1 MKAIVFPGQGSQ
13 FVGMGHDLYAS
24 FSEAKE
30 VFEEVDDTLE
40 QNLSKI
46 MFEGPE
52 ETLTLTENTQPAIM
66 AVGMAI
72 IKILKCRGFRI
83 DLISDILAGHSL
95 GEYTALAASESLS
108 LKDVSLLLKVRGKA
122 MQGAVPNGQG
132 SMAAILGLSI
142 KEVIDIIEENKLK
155 DKVFPANDNAEAQVV
170 ISGLKNNI
178 EESLDIFLKNGAK
191 KALQLSVSA
200 PFHCPLMNPAKEIM
214 SEAIKSVDLLKPV
227 VPVLSNVKVNSE
239 ESIDGIKDNL
249 INQVTE
255 IVRWRE
261 IMMKLEEEAVTDFYE
276 IGSGSVLSNLA
287 KRSCPSFNRKSVN
300 NKSSVDDFL
309 LLLDKWGVEW
319 LIWRKKKFY

>member
-1 MKAIVFPGQGSQ
+1 MRTIVFPGKGSQ
-13 FVGMGHDLYAS
+13 FVVMGSDLFSS

-66 AVGMAI
+66 AVGIAVV
-72 IKILKCRGFRI
+72 KILKKRGFRI
-83 DLISDILAGHSL
+83 DIISDILAGHSL
-95 GEYTALAASESLS
+95 GEYTALAAAESLS
-108 LKDVSLLLKVRGKA
+108 LKDVSLLLKIRGKA
-122 MQGAVPNGQG
+122 MQDAVPNGQG

-142 KEVIDIIEENKLK
+142 KEIIQVIQENQLNE
-155 DKVFPANDNAEAQVV
+155 KVFPANDNAEAQVV

-178 EESLDIFLKNGAK
+178 EDSLEIFLKNGAK

-200 PFHCPLMNPAKEIM
+200 PFHCPLMSPAKEIM
-214 SEAIKSVDLLKPV
+214 SETIKNINLLDPV
-227 VPVLSNVKVNSE
+227 IPVLSNVKVNSE
-239 ESIDGIKDNL
+239 GSIDGIKDNL

-255 IVRWRE
+255 MVRWRE
-261 IMMKLEEEAVTDFYE
+261 IMIKLEKEGVIDFYE

-287 KRSCPSFNRKSVN
+287 KRSCPSFNRWSIN
-300 NKSSVDDFL
+300 SKSSIEDFL
-309 LLLDKWGVEW
+309 SFLD
-319 LIWRKKKFY
+319 R